1 MTLKNMLI
9 LCTTTLYL
17 DVEAE
22 VEPQRERQ
30 EIWEGTP
37 RANMRG
43 VKYVKTQR
51 GH

>member
-1 MTLKNMLI
+1 MLI
-9 LCTTTLYL
+9 LCTAALYL
-17 DVEAE
+17 DGEAE
-22 VEPQRERQ
+22 VEPQHDHQ
-30 EIWEGTP
+30 ENWQGTP